1 MIREFILQAGF
12 CYAIMLQVN
21 TDTTLARMIRL
32 PRR

>member
-1 MIREFILQAGF
+1 MREFILQASLR
-12 CYAIMLQVN
+12 YAIMLQVN